1 MLCYARSCVTL
12 LLMKPEQKRII
23 AVLAAAN
30 VIVILGLVLWIS
42 HSLSNRSAPLPTA
55 ASPVDTPIET
65 KVNTAPSPTLST
77 PAPTDFE
84 STDAPPSSTT
94 FSYGD
99 CQWEAVQRLA
109 RAGLDGAVTLTSDGT
124 LRFDIVYPLAPGQ
137 ATDEAAQSIWLAF
150 DIALA
155 LVEEECDFF
164 TQVEVIVLAQGNSTG
179 TRISARVSTTDLIA
193 FGAGELSDDEFTER
207 VIYQVVDE

>member
-1 MLCYARSCVTL
+1 
-12 LLMKPEQKRII
+12 MKPEQKRVV

-30 VIVILGLVLWIS
+30 VIVILVLVLWIS

-55 ASPVDTPIET
+55 ASQIDTPVET
-65 KVNTAPSPTLST
+65 RVNTAP
-77 PAPTDFE
+77 APTDSQ
-84 STDAPPSSTT
+84 STDAPLSTT
-94 FSYGD
+94 SSYGA

-124 LRFDIVYPLAPGQ
+124 LRFDIVYPLVPGQ
-137 ATDEAAQSIWLAF
+137 TTDEAAQSIWLAF
-150 DIALA
+150 DIALV

-193 FGAGELSDDEFTER
+193 SGAGDLSDDEFTER

>member
-1 MLCYARSCVTL
+1 
-12 LLMKPEQKRII
+12 MKPEQKRVV

-30 VIVILGLVLWIS
+30 VIVILVLVLWIS

-55 ASPVDTPIET
+55 ASQIDTPVET
-65 KVNTAPSPTLST
+65 RVNTAP
-77 PAPTDFE
+77 APTDSQ
-84 STDAPPSSTT
+84 STDAPLSTT
-94 FSYGD
+94 SSYGA

-124 LRFDIVYPLAPGQ
+124 LRFDIVYPLVPGQ
-137 ATDEAAQSIWLAF
+137 TTDEAAQPIWLAF
-150 DIALA
+150 DIALV

-193 FGAGELSDDEFTER
+193 FGAGDLSDDEFTER